1 MDWLKVIRDCFDTE
15 AILYSRHARFEMENE
30 EFGKIFEHEVYE
42 VIQNGEAIEEYP
54 EDKPYPSVL
63 IFGITATGRPLHV
76 VCAYGETDNL
86 AIVVTVYHPNEEL
99 WIDFRRRKKI

>member
-1 MDWLKVIRDCFDTE
+1 
-15 AILYSRHARFEMENE
+15 MENE
-30 EFGKIFEHEVYE
+30 EFGKIFEHEVHEAIQKGE
-42 VIQNGEAIEEYP
+42 VIEAYP

-76 VCAYGETDNL
+76 VCAYGETDKL

-99 WIDFRRRKKI
+99 WTDFRRRKNR